1 MILLVNNSKSSYL
14 VVFYCK
20 RCIKSLI
27 KMQEHVSMISN
38 LSCLICI
45 LYKKLN
51 YPKLFKLKYYKNIP
65 SKEKITWFLLLN
77 SGNLKCTVEL
87 LEFVVVQIS
96 WYSQVDVPLNH
107 ELEASTKKINYG
119 YKVTFPFVDS
129 YQRIHENTSP

>member
-1 MILLVNNSKSSYL
+1 MILLVNNSKSSFL

-38 LSCLICI
+38 LSCFICI
-45 LYKKLN
+45 LYKKPN
-51 YPKLFKLKYYKNIP
+51 YPKLFKLKYYKNIL

-96 WYSQVDVPLNH
+96 WYW
-107 ELEASTKKINYG
+107 
-119 YKVTFPFVDS
+119 
-129 YQRIHENTSP
+129 

>member
-1 MILLVNNSKSSYL
+1 MYFIQKAELSKIIQIKIL
-14 VVFYCK
+14 
-20 RCIKSLI
+20 
-27 KMQEHVSMISN
+27 Q
-38 LSCLICI
+38 
-45 LYKKLN
+45 
-51 YPKLFKLKYYKNIP
+51 KNIL

-129 YQRIHENTSP
+129 YQRIHENTSL